1 MNAQTKRLYRQ
12 LLVATL
18 LMGGTFN
25 MTAPVLAQSVPTA
38 PLTGAGTEIKNKAT
52 ATYEDPNNPGTIN
65 ATSNEVTITVAEVA
79 GIAVVGSTPVDRN
92 GSSVSNGDILN
103 FDFTITNVG
112 NDTTAIY
119 IPGKT
124 ILNDQNGTT
133 NARIKG
139 GKIADITDPDTNYA
153 GHVYITEINGVT
165 LTSPVLVPDAGVQ
178 TNNATFIAAIQGAGY
193 GTFNGA
199 IDVNK
204 GIVVRVPVTVTE
216 TVATSPISVQFGN
229 TAESGA
235 QNRQNILYVA
245 DATTDD
251 DVRTA
256 DISEP
261 SPRNLGPANGEREA
275 AAFQSIPLGTQ
286 VTTRALATVL
296 KTRSLHTPNTSA
308 LDDDQIRYR
317 LDLRV
322 EGSSPN
328 SSFSA
333 GNLEGNTGLAVTG
346 AGAPTSTD
354 RVILVSDV
362 IPASTVFD
370 ETFTPTAP
378 SGWTV
383 VYSDTDP
390 TAPNA
395 TALNAQWS
403 TTPRTAANAGS
414 VKRIGVVR
422 TGTMTAGSSTVT
434 DTNGFQF
441 QVKTASGF
449 TGGQILNIAQSFG
462 HTQGDSDNSR
472 IIYDE
477 SGDQFPNNFEGATTP
492 YTDGA
497 GGFDSANDDG
507 IALATY
513 GSDPSSQTTNNGQSN
528 QGTGADGEVNLISI
542 DAPGSILT
550 GPRGVPGATGPGNS
564 NQTDYVNQ
572 SISPPV
578 GKIPNTPLTANETG
592 NLVFNST
599 VRNPNSLGLNNVVL
613 KPIPADQADYVAD
626 NGAAAQTDTHTGYGT
641 NGTLPDGTT
650 VKIDY
655 GTGVGAQSVTYEWDS
670 GTDTFTII
678 AGSAVKLTT
687 LNGQVSIDYTVTV
700 NLGGAAGGDAA
711 QNAAYPVAIVA
722 FVDEDNNNEF
732 SRTSSTPTAE
742 SIFNMTVV
750 RTYTGFVK
758 LTKEARILD
767 DAGNPITVDADNNPI
782 TDPDGFTTNPARPQP
797 GWKIEYRISYE
808 NISTPAS
815 TGGSGSVQLS
825 ASNFRIFED
834 GTGDTTNPRNGTWA
848 ATTEHVQTKA
858 VGTQGTVSFY
868 NTTINTTTPGTGVP
882 EALTNTGYVNFI
894 GSLAPSSTG
903 NFKFQRLVKQHYQPQ
918 LRGMGVH
925 FCSIPT
931 SLLEPCLEW
940 AN

>member
-1 MNAQTKRLYRQ
+1 MNTQTKRLYRQ

-25 MTAPVLAQSVPTA
+25 MTAPVLAQAVPTA

-52 ATYEDPNNPGTIN
+52 ATYEDPSNPGTIN

-92 GSSVSNGDILN
+92 GSSVSNGDILD

-124 ILNDQNGTT
+124 ILNTGG
-133 NARIKG
+133 RIVG
-139 GKIADITDPDTNYA
+139 GQIGSTA
-153 GHVYITEINGVT
+153 GANSVYIVRINGNT
-165 LTSPVLVPDAGVQ
+165 LTTPVAVPDAGVQ
-178 TNNATFIAAIQGAGY
+178 SDNAAFILAIQGAGY
-193 GTFNGA
+193 AAFDGS
-199 IDVNK
+199 IDVNQE
-204 GIVVRVPVTVTE
+204 IVVRVPVTVTE
-216 TVATSPISVQFGN
+216 TVATNPISVQFGN
-229 TAESGA
+229 TADPGT
-235 QNRQNILYVA
+235 QNRQNILYAA

-261 SPRNLGPANGEREA
+261 APRNLGPANGEREA

-322 EGSSPN
+322 EGSYPN
-328 SSFSA
+328 ASSFA
-333 GNLEGNTGLAVTG
+333 VGNLEGTALANAITG
-346 AGAPTSTD
+346 AGAPTGA
-354 RVILVSDV
+354 VILVSDV
-362 IPASTVFD
+362 IPTNTVLDAGFL
-370 ETFTPTAP
+370 PTAP

-383 VYSDTDP
+383 VYSESDP
-390 TAPNA
+390 TGISA

-403 TTPRTAANAGS
+403 TTPRTTADAGL
-414 VKRIGVVR
+414 VKRIGIVR
-422 TGTMTAGSSTVT
+422 TGSMTAGSSTLT

-441 QVKTASGF
+441 QVKTATGF
-449 TGGQILNIAQSFG
+449 AGGQILNIAQAFG
-462 HTQGDSDNSR
+462 HTQGDSDPNR

-477 SGDQFPNNFEGATTP
+477 SGDQFPNNFEGTTTP
-492 YTDGA
+492 YADGA
-497 GGFDSANDDG
+497 GGFDPANDDG

-513 GSDPSSQTTNNGQSN
+513 GSDPSNQPVNNPQSN
-528 QGTGADGEVNLISI
+528 LGTGSDGEVNLLSI

-578 GKIPNTPLTANETG
+578 GKDPAVALTNAETLD
-592 NLVFNST
+592 LVFNNT

-613 KPIPADQADYVAD
+613 KPIPAEQADYAAD
-626 NGAAAQTDTHTGYGT
+626 NTAANQQDPNTGYGT
-641 NGTLPDGTT
+641 NATLPNGTT
-650 VKIDY
+650 VKIEY
-655 GTGVGAQSVTYEWDS
+655 GGQSATYTWNGS
-670 GTDTFTII
+670 TFSTTDTPIKI
-678 AGSAVKLTT
+678 TT
-687 LNGQVSIDYTVTV
+687 LNGQVSLDYTVTV
-700 NLGGAAGGDAA
+700 NLGDGAA

-732 SRTSSTPTAE
+732 SRTSTTPTAE
-742 SIFNMTVV
+742 SIFNLKVD

-767 DAGNPITVDADNNPI
+767 DAGNPITVDATGAAI
-782 TDPDGFTTNPARPQP
+782 ADPNGFTTNPARPQP

-868 NTTINTTTPGTGVP
+868 NTTIDTINPGSGVP

-894 GSLAPSSTG
+894 GSLAPNGTAGTPQG
-903 NFKFQRLVKQHYQPQ
+903 NFKFQRLVK
-918 LRGMGVH
+918 
-925 FCSIPT
+925 
-931 SLLEPCLEW
+931 
-940 AN
+940 

>member
-1 MNAQTKRLYRQ
+1 MNTQTKRLYRQ

-52 ATYEDPNNPGTIN
+52 ATYEDPSNPGTIN

-92 GSSVSNGDILN
+92 GSSVSNGDVLD

-124 ILNDQNGTT
+124 ILNTGGRIVGGQIGSTAGANSVYIVRINGNTLTT
-133 NARIKG
+133 PVAV
-139 GKIADITDPDTNYA
+139 PDTGIQSDNA
-153 GHVYITEINGVT
+153 AFIT
-165 LTSPVLVPDAGVQ
+165 
-178 TNNATFIAAIQGAGY
+178 AIQGAGY
-193 GTFNGA
+193 TAFNGS
-199 IDVNK
+199 IDVNQE
-204 GIVVRVPVTVTE
+204 IVVRVPVTVTE
-216 TVATSPISVQFGN
+216 TIATNPISVQFGN
-229 TAESGA
+229 TADPGT

-256 DISEP
+256 DITSEP

-296 KTRSLHTPNTSA
+296 KSRSLHTPNTSA

-322 EGSSPN
+322 EGSYPN
-328 SSFSA
+328 ASSFTV
-333 GNLEGNTGLAVTG
+333 GNLEGTTLVNSITG
-346 AGAPTSTD
+346 AGAPTGA
-354 RVILVSDV
+354 VILVSDV
-362 IPASTVFD
+362 IPANTVLDASFL
-370 ETFTPTAP
+370 PTVP

-383 VYSDTDP
+383 VYSNDDP
-390 TAPNA
+390 TAANA
-395 TALNAQWS
+395 TALNANW
-403 TTPRTAANAGS
+403 TTTAPTTQTEADS
-414 VKRIGVVR
+414 VKRIGIVR
-422 TGTMTAGSSTVT
+422 TGSMTAGSSTLT

-441 QVKTASGF
+441 QVRTATGF
-449 TGGQILNIAQSFG
+449 AGGQILNIAQAFG
-462 HTQGDSDNSR
+462 HTQGDSDLNR

-477 SGDQFPNNFEGATTP
+477 SGDQFPNNFEGTTTP
-492 YTDGA
+492 YLDGA
-497 GGFDSANDDG
+497 GGFDPANDDG

-513 GSDPSSQTTNNGQSN
+513 GSDPSNQPVNNTQSN
-528 QGTGADGEVNLISI
+528 QGTGSDGEVNLLSI

-578 GKIPNTPLTANETG
+578 GKNPADALTDAETLD
-592 NLVFNST
+592 LVFNNT

-613 KPIPADQADYVAD
+613 KPIPAEQADYVSD
-626 NGAAAQTDTHTGYGT
+626 STAANQQDPNTGYGT
-641 NGTLPDGTT
+641 NATLPNGTT

-655 GTGVGAQSVTYEWDS
+655 GTQSATYTWNS
-670 GTDTFTII
+670 GTSAFDLTS
-678 AGSAVKLTT
+678 GPAVKLTT
-687 LNGQVSIDYTVTV
+687 LNGQASLDYTVTV
-700 NLGGAAGGDAA
+700 NLGDGAA

-732 SRTSSTPTAE
+732 SRTSTTPTAE
-742 SIFNMTVV
+742 SIFNLKVD

-767 DAGNPITVDADNNPI
+767 DAGNPITVDATGAAI
-782 TDPDGFTTNPARPQP
+782 ADPDGFTTNPARPQP

-825 ASNFRIFED
+825 ASNFKIFED

-848 ATTEHVQTKA
+848 ATTEHVLTRA

-868 NTTINTTTPGTGVP
+868 NTTIDTINPGSGVP

-894 GSLAPSSTG
+894 GSLAPNGTAGTPQG
-903 NFKFQRLVKQHYQPQ
+903 NFKFQRLVK
-918 LRGMGVH
+918 
-925 FCSIPT
+925 
-931 SLLEPCLEW
+931 
-940 AN
+940 

>member
-1 MNAQTKRLYRQ
+1 MRTQTKRLYRQ

-18 LMGGTFN
+18 MMGGAFN
-25 MTAPVLAQSVPTA
+25 MAAPVLAQAVPTA

-52 ATYEDPNNPGTIN
+52 ATYQDPNNTGATLN

-79 GIAVVGSTPVDRN
+79 GIAVVASTPVDKN
-92 GSSVSNGDILN
+92 GGSVSNGDILD

-112 NDTTAIY
+112 NDTTAVY

-124 ILNDQNGTT
+124 ILNS
-133 NARIKG
+133 G
-139 GKIADITDPDTNYA
+139 GIVGGQIGSTA
-153 GHVYITEINGVT
+153 GSNSVYIVRINGVT
-165 LTSPVLVPDAGVQ
+165 LTTPVAVPDTGIQ
-178 TNNATFIAAIQGAGY
+178 SDNSTFVSDIQNAGY
-193 GTFNGA
+193 SAFNGS
-199 IDVNK
+199 IDVNQE
-204 GIVVRVPVTVTE
+204 IVVRVPVTVTA
-216 TVATSPISVQFGN
+216 TVATNPISVQFGN
-229 TAESGA
+229 TSEAGT
-235 QNRQNILYVA
+235 QNRQNIPYVA
-245 DATTDD
+245 DATSDD

-256 DISEP
+256 DITEP
-261 SPRNLGPANGEREA
+261 APRNLGPANGEREA
-275 AAFQSIPLGTQ
+275 AAFQTIPLGTQ

-296 KTRSLHTPNTSA
+296 KTRSLHTPNDPA
-308 LDDDQIRYR
+308 LLDDDQIRYR

-333 GNLEGNTGLAVTG
+333 GNLEGNTGLVVTG
-346 AGAPTSTD
+346 TNAPTTTD

-362 IPASTVFD
+362 IPDNTVLD
-370 ETFTPTAP
+370 VGFTPTAP

-383 VYSDTDP
+383 VYSNDNP
-390 TAPNA
+390 TAANA
-395 TALNAQWS
+395 TALSASWTTTAPTTQAQ
-403 TTPRTAANAGS
+403 ADA
-414 VKRIGVVR
+414 VKRIGIVR
-422 TGTMTAGSSTVT
+422 TTAMTAGSSTLV

-441 QVKTASGF
+441 QVRTATGF
-449 TGGQILNIAQSFG
+449 TGGQILNIAQAFG
-462 HTQGDSDNSR
+462 HTQGDSDNTR

-477 SGDQFPNNFEGATTP
+477 SGDQFPNNFDGSTTP

-497 GGFDSANDDG
+497 GGFDPADDDG

-542 DAPGSILT
+542 DAAGSILT

-572 SISPPV
+572 SISLPV
-578 GKIPNTPLTANETG
+578 GKIPADTLTNAETG
-592 NLVFNST
+592 DIVFNST

-613 KPIPADQADYVAD
+613 KPIPAEQADYVANSTAND
-626 NGAAAQTDTHTGYGT
+626 QADPNTGYGT

-655 GTGVGAQSVTYEWDS
+655 GAQSVTYEWD
-670 GTDTFTII
+670 TATQTFTVL
-678 AGSAVKLTT
+678 AGTPVKITT
-687 LNGQVSIDYTVTV
+687 LNGQVSLDYTVTV
-700 NLGGAAGGDAA
+700 NLGDGAA

-732 SRTSSTPTAE
+732 SRTSSAPTAE
-742 SIFNMTVV
+742 SIFNLKVV

-767 DAGNPITVDADNNPI
+767 GDGNPVLVDATGAAIAAP
-782 TDPDGFTTNPARPQP
+782 GFTTNPARPQP

-815 TGGSGSVQLS
+815 TGGSGSVQLN

-848 ATTEHVQTKA
+848 ATTSHVLTQA
-858 VGTQGTVSFY
+858 VATQGTVSFY
-868 NTTINTTTPGTGVP
+868 NSTIDPVNPGSGVP

-894 GSLAPSSTG
+894 GSLAPNSGTAGTAQG
-903 NFKFQRLVKQHYQPQ
+903 NFTFQRLVK
-918 LRGMGVH
+918 
-925 FCSIPT
+925 
-931 SLLEPCLEW
+931 
-940 AN
+940 